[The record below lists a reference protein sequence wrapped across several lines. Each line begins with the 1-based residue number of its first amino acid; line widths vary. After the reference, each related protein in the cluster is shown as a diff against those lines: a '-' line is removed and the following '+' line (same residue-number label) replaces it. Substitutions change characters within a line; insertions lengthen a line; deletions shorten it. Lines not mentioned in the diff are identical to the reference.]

1 MKREDSKN
9 EFRSSSSH
17 KEEDKSLIH
26 KKETLKK
33 LRKYQ
38 KSIEPDEY
46 DEYYRYNTNS
56 RY

>member
-1 MKREDSKN
+1 MKAEDSKD
-9 EFRSSSSH
+9 EFRSSSPD
-17 KEEDKSLIH
+17 KEEDKGITH

>member
-1 MKREDSKN
+1 MKAEDSNN
-9 EFRSSSSH
+9 EFRSASPYRV
-17 KEEDKSLIH
+17 EDKGLTH

-46 DEYYRYNTNS
+46 DEYYRHNTNI